1 MTTGGTSTG
10 AHDAD
15 DGMSGR
21 LDSWKDV
28 AAYLKR
34 DVSTVQRWEHRE
46 GLPIHRHLHD
56 KLGSIYAYRHE
67 LDAWRRGRAPRAPE
81 RHAEEAPASSVANPW
96 SAAEGGTPIGR
107 GGLTSEMSA
116 AVHTPAAIE
125 VPAPARPPPS
135 VDALVDVRRWRL
147 AMMMTI
153 ACLVGVAVAGVMFSA
168 RGGVPVASPPRITS
182 LVVLPLANLSG
193 DSSQDY
199 LAAGLTEELITRLAR
214 LQSLRVVSR
223 TTAMS
228 FQGRQVSVPEVARV
242 LDVDAVLEGSVRRE
256 AGRVRISVQLI
267 HAPTDTHV
275 WARDFERD
283 AGSVLA
289 LQADVARA
297 VADEIRVQITSEER
311 ARLAFVPAVD
321 SAAHDEYLLGRH
333 LLWKFVGEDRT
344 RAIAHFNR
352 AIELAP
358 DYAPAY
364 SGLAHAWWMQG
375 VLGPLS
381 MREVA
386 LPAREAAQKALA
398 LDPHLAEALAAKAY
412 VQGVFDWEWAG
423 AEATI
428 RQALMAD
435 RDSLETR
442 YVYALL
448 LMAMGRLEESVEQ
461 IEEAARLDPLSAQ
474 VQSTFG
480 RILYRARRYDEALQR
495 LDRAIELEPRN
506 DLTHARRGDV
516 YLEMGRHD
524 EALAAFDRARAL
536 AGAPFAYRSRVA
548 RSYAR
553 MGREREARELPDLTP
568 DVYVA
573 LGDREQAFA
582 RLFKAVER
590 HDDWPIF
597 ILRDPAYDSLHA
609 DPRWGELLRRMNLP
623 VD

>member
-1 MTTGGTSTG
+1 MP
-10 AHDAD
+10 
-15 DGMSGR
+15 
-21 LDSWKDV
+21 L
-28 AAYLKR
+28 Y
-34 DVSTVQRWEHRE
+34 
-46 GLPIHRHLHD
+46 
-56 KLGSIYAYRHE
+56 
-67 LDAWRRGRAPRAPE
+67 
-81 RHAEEAPASSVANPW
+81 
-96 SAAEGGTPIGR
+96 
-107 GGLTSEMSA
+107 
-116 AVHTPAAIE
+116 
-125 VPAPARPPPS
+125 PPS
-135 VDALVDVRRWRL
+135 
-147 AMMMTI
+147 T
-153 ACLVGVAVAGVMFSA
+153 
-168 RGGVPVASPPRITS
+168 P
-182 LVVLPLANLSG
+182 LP
-193 DSSQDY
+193 
-199 LAAGLTEELITRLAR
+199 TMR
-214 LQSLRVVSR
+214 
-223 TTAMS
+223 
-228 FQGRQVSVPEVARV
+228 
-242 LDVDAVLEGSVRRE
+242 
-256 AGRVRISVQLI
+256 
-267 HAPTDTHV
+267 
-275 WARDFERD
+275 
-283 AGSVLA
+283 
-289 LQADVARA
+289 
-297 VADEIRVQITSEER
+297 
-311 ARLAFVPAVD
+311 
-321 SAAHDEYLLGRH
+321 YLLGRH

-375 VLGPLS
+375 VVGPLS

-398 LDPHLAEALAAKAY
+398 LDPHLAEAVAAKVY
-412 VQGVFDWEWAG
+412 VQGVFDWEWVG

-435 RDSLETR
+435 RNSLQTR

-480 RILYRARRYDEALQR
+480 RILYRARRYDEALRR

-506 DLTHARRGDV
+506 DLTHARKGDV

-597 ILRDPAYDSLHA
+597 IRRDPAYDSLHA